1 MNLIQVFILL
11 FLERSQKMIWF
22 PLALIVSLD
31 FMIPLDGTEIS
42 HVINPVYYTKGGLG
56 KHGKSKI
63 YPCNVLPM
71 FLQELLA
78 ILFL

>member
-1 MNLIQVFILL
+1 
-11 FLERSQKMIWF
+11 
-22 PLALIVSLD
+22 
-31 FMIPLDGTEIS
+31 MIPLDGTEIS
-42 HVINPVYYTKGGLG
+42 HVINPVYYTKEGLG